1 MIQDI
6 AQQMRDGGS
15 SYLSAPE
22 YQGGGTGIES
32 PTQRR
37 VRVMSGLDGY
47 PQPRYT
53 PTSRHQGGE
62 VKSGQIPSPADIDGL
77 RAALEV
83 AIAQRN
89 AALAGQ
95 QGVTS
100 QQDEQAREAYR
111 RAMLPTR

>member
-1 MIQDI
+1 
-6 AQQMRDGGS
+6 
-15 SYLSAPE
+15 
-22 YQGGGTGIES
+22 
-32 PTQRR
+32 
-37 VRVMSGLDGY
+37 
-47 PQPRYT
+47 
-53 PTSRHQGGE
+53 
-62 VKSGQIPSPADIDGL
+62 L

-111 RAMLPTR
+111 RAMRPTR